1 VASIFSHDAR
11 PSRTMQ
17 QPGNNEAFQSSKC
30 AQGYYRAKFAGAF
43 RTANGG
49 KVGLALLVV
58 LSGAVTEKQAS

>member
-1 VASIFSHDAR
+1 
-11 PSRTMQ
+11 MQ